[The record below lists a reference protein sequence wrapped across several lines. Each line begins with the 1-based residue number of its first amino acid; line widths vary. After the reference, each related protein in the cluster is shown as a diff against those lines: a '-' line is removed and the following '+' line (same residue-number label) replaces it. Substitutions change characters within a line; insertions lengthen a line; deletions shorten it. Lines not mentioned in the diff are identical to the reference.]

1 MKSFIRLTDFSKEEL
16 QEIFSIADN
25 IGEYK
30 DFLRG
35 KTVVL

>member
-1 MKSFIRLTDFSKEEL
+1 MKAFIRLTDFTKEEL

-30 DFLRG
+30 NFLRE